1 MNEFQ
6 WTVDAISIYGKTF
19 ELTPPLHDLPT
30 IRHSQPDRLEK
41 GYLAAVTKRA
51 NATRRGT
58 TPFNAWVPPK

>member
-19 ELTPPLHDLPT
+19 ELVPPCGNLPT
-30 IRHSQPDRLEK
+30 LRHREPEHIEK
-41 GYLAAVTKRA
+41 GVLAAVTKRA
-51 NATRRGT
+51 NATRRGM